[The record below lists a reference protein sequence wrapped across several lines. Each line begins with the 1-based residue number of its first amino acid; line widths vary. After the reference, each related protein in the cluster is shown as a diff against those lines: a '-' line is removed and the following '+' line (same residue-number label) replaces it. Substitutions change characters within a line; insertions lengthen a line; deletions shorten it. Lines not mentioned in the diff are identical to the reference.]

1 MGGEN
6 VLKRFSSTE
15 RREWVKGSPRGGEG
29 GKMKERETRAQTRAK
44 KWKKRVAEPLTENRA
59 VEGGLA
65 PGKNGRRAKKKIKGK
80 RFV

>member
-1 MGGEN
+1 
-6 VLKRFSSTE
+6 
-15 RREWVKGSPRGGEG
+15 
-29 GKMKERETRAQTRAK
+29 MKESETRAQTRAK
-44 KWKKRVAEPLTENRA
+44 KQKKRVAEPLTENRAA